1 MGPRIKSF
9 KSYPR
14 PSGTGQDKERAGHEG
29 RGRSWSM
36 GVALGPGWRM
46 PDKGGVKSEV
56 AAAERRRAR
65 GGADDI
71 QSGEGWR
78 HR

>member
-1 MGPRIKSF
+1 MGVRGGAENPER
-9 KSYPR
+9 R

-29 RGRSWSM
+29 RGISWSM
-36 GVALGPGWRM
+36 GVALGQGWRM
-46 PDKGGVKSEV
+46 PDQGGVKSEV
-56 AAAERRRAR
+56 AAAERLRAR
-65 GGADDI
+65 DGANDI